1 MEHDINEER
10 DPKFYSSMDLKRE
23 KSVTSF
29 VSDDKIFLFL
39 ILLLLLLDF
48 VIVNISKDFLLKK
61 LKTIFKE
68 KVIYIFEYLV
78 LFFHNF
84 NRNKMFEKC

>member
-1 MEHDINEER
+1 MEHDINEEH